1 MGAAIARALIVF
13 GPLILADLDTDR
25 LEPVRRDL
33 ADAGASVEIAVCDVT
48 KDADVVALGERVGA
62 LGGLRALA
70 HTAGLS
76 PQMADGRT
84 VLDVDLVGTAR
95 VLDALAPHAGP
106 GTAAVCVGS
115 IAGYADLAPELD
127 PLLDDPL
134 AGGFL
139 DEVAARLTVPFDGTI
154 GYVLAKRGVMRA
166 CERLSGPWGRQGARI
181 VSIAPGLID
190 TEMGRLEMTDSEIV
204 TALIKAT
211 PIKRPGHTPLP
222 GSVRDIAALVAFLCS
237 DTASFISG
245 CDIRIDGGLIGSG
258 RIPPPEHHNPLAQ
271 RRLEAPAEGN
281 KTRSPLTKS
290 SVADRDRNLL
300 QTRRLLDGD
309 E

>member
-1 MGAAIARALIVF
+1 MDVGTRAVVVTGGAGGMGVAIAHALA
-13 GPLILADLDTDR
+13 PLGTVILADIDADR
-25 LEPVRRDL
+25 LESVRRDL
-33 ADAGASVEIAVCDVT
+33 AQAGASVETAVCDVT
-48 KDADVVALGERVGA
+48 KEEDVVALGERVGA

-76 PQMADGRT
+76 PQMSDGRT

-127 PLLDDPL
+127 TLLDDPL
-134 AGGFL
+134 ADGFL
-139 DEVAARLTVPFDGTI
+139 DVVAARLTVPLDGTM

-166 CERLSGPWGRQGARI
+166 CERLSGPWGRQGARL

-204 TALIKAT
+204 TALIEAT
-211 PIKRPGHTPLP
+211 PIKRPEHSPLP
-222 GSVRDIAALVAFLCS
+222 GSVADIAALVEFLCS
-237 DTASFISG
+237 DAGSFISG

-258 RIPPPEHHNPLAQ
+258 RIQ
-271 RRLEAPAEGN
+271 PA
-281 KTRSPLTKS
+281 S
-290 SVADRDRNLL
+290 A
-300 QTRRLLDGD
+300 
-309 E
+309 

>member
-1 MGAAIARALIVF
+1 MKVGTRAVVVTGGAGGMGVAIAHALTPL
-13 GPLILADLDTDR
+13 GPLILADLDIDR
-25 LEPVRRDL
+25 LEPARRGL
-33 ADAGASVEIAVCDVT
+33 ADAGALVEVAVCDVT
-48 KDADVVALGERVGA
+48 KDADVAALGERVGA
-62 LGGLRALA
+62 VGGLRALA

-76 PQMADGRT
+76 PQMSNGRK

-115 IAGYADLAPELD
+115 IAGYADLASELD
-127 PLLDDPL
+127 ALLDDPL
-134 AGGFL
+134 ASGFL
-139 DEVAARLTVPFDGTI
+139 DEVAAHLTVPFDGTI

-166 CERLSGPWGRQGARI
+166 CERLSGPWGRRGARL

-204 TALIKAT
+204 MALIEAT

-222 GSVRDIAALVAFLCS
+222 GSVGDIAALVAFLCS

-258 RIPPPEHHNPLAQ
+258 RIRPSE
-271 RRLEAPAEGN
+271 
-281 KTRSPLTKS
+281 
-290 SVADRDRNLL
+290 
-300 QTRRLLDGD
+300 
-309 E
+309 